1 MAIKDGD
8 FELITYDPK
17 TGRSVWR
24 MYDGARY
31 VYRTD
36 YPVTNLVS
44 ENAAVRNSAE
54 RVWRGDWHRVASV
67 PLNIFH
73 EQLAPAIQQS
83 DDGYLSR
90 WLNDGDNRAFR
101 TKDGRV

>member
-8 FELITYDPK
+8 FELVTYDYN

-24 MYDGARY
+24 MYDGAKY
-31 VYRTD
+31 IYRTD

-44 ENAAVRNSAE
+44 ENTAVRNSAE
-54 RVWRGDWHRVASV
+54 RAWRGDWHRIASV
-67 PLNIFH
+67 PLNVFY
-73 EQLAPAIQQS
+73 ENLAPAIQQS
-83 DDGYLSR
+83 DDSYVSR
-90 WLNDGDNRAFR
+90 WLNDGDNSAFR